1 MDKASSNDGLVDRRA
16 LAPSIELI
24 WINERSWSWFCWH
37 SCEIDAIFVQDG
49 SRRYFENGRN
59 HQSFPCRCFHA
70 VSGVWWDGLCKTFA
84 RVEQSSTAQNQILNL
99 HMFIQSSDFLVF
111 LCPSNCPVPLSRS
124 RCLFLL
130 VPLHLR
136 RQTSE
141 AGCHAPQVAPLRQK
155 AMHQNMNQR

>member
-1 MDKASSNDGLVDRRA
+1 
-16 LAPSIELI
+16 
-24 WINERSWSWFCWH
+24 
-37 SCEIDAIFVQDG
+37 
-49 SRRYFENGRN
+49 
-59 HQSFPCRCFHA
+59 

-141 AGCHAPQVAPLRQK
+141 AGCHAPQVAPLHPRSPMLPSSLHRDARCATIYAHACSAPLIYARVLEK
-155 AMHQNMNQR
+155 AALAPGKRVLCVGSGTGYLCAIAAELVRFHFLQLLDDAVNA